1 MKKIYLILPATV
13 LLTGCAAM
21 QSDSSFI
28 NDPNIPAILDSVGVV
43 GTVVGGSIGGLI
55 LIGTNITSAAWGVWQ
70 RNHKKQSESKYST
83 LEKVTATVV
92 QTIDEVSNL
101 TLSDNSTIGD
111 TVKAKVKAKLQNNDT
126 YQAGKAI
133 ISGLKA

>member
-70 RNHKKQSESKYST
+70 RNRKKQSESKYST